1 MTFPLP
7 RPARLAVFASGR
19 GSNFAALLR
28 AFPPGDP
35 LASVVLCVSN
45 KRSAGA
51 LSLAEQHGV
60 AAHFVPFGNDRGGFE
75 QEATRLLDESA
86 ADLVCLA
93 GFMRVLS
100 PEFTGRTGRY
110 AGRILN
116 VHPSLLPAF
125 PGLHAQRQALGAGAL
140 ESGCTVHFVDA
151 GVDTGAAIV
160 QRRVPV
166 LPGDTEAALT
176 ARILAEEHR
185 SYPEAV
191 RLVLSGQV
199 LNSQVLSGTVTH
211 QPDGK
216 DTNANIKANGVTA

>member
-19 GSNFAALLR
+19 GSNLRALLE

-51 LSLAEQHGV
+51 LALAEQRGV
-60 AAHFVPFGNDRGGFE
+60 AARFVPFGGDRGGFE
-75 QEATRLLDESA
+75 REATRLLDEFA

-100 PEFTGRTGRY
+100 PEFTGRY

-125 PGLHAQRQALGAGAL
+125 PGLHAQRQALGAGVR

-151 GVDTGAAIV
+151 GVDTGKAVV

-191 RLVLSGQV
+191 RLVLSGV
-199 LNSQVLSGTVTH
+199 NRK
-211 QPDGK
+211 PDHKTGE
-216 DTNANIKANGVTA
+216 VTA

>member
-7 RPARLAVFASGR
+7 RPARIAVFASGR
-19 GSNFAALLR
+19 GSNLAALLA

-51 LSLAEQHGV
+51 LCLAERHGV
-60 AAHFVPFGNDRGGFE
+60 AARFVPFGGDRSGFE
-75 QEATRLLDESA
+75 REAARLLGEFA

-100 PEFTGRTGRY
+100 PEFTGRY
-110 AGRILN
+110 AGRVLN

-125 PGLHAQRQALGAGAL
+125 PGLHAQRQALAAGAH

-166 LPGDTEAALT
+166 LQGDTEESLT
-176 ARILAEEHR
+176 VRILAEEHR

-199 LNSQVLSGTVTH
+199 TGK
-211 QPDGK
+211 PDGNSSSTNTE
-216 DTNANIKANGVTA
+216 TNAEPDAKLNEVTA

>member
-7 RPARLAVFASGR
+7 RPARITVFASGR
-19 GSNFAALLR
+19 GSNFAALLS

-51 LSLAEQHGV
+51 LALAEQHGV
-60 AAHFVPFGNDRGGFE
+60 AARFVPFGGDRSGFE
-75 QEATRLLDESA
+75 REATRLLDAFA

-100 PEFTGRTGRY
+100 PEFTGRY

-125 PGLHAQRQALGAGAL
+125 PGLHAQRQALEAGVR

-151 GVDTGAAIV
+151 GVDTGKTIV

-166 LPGDTEAALT
+166 LPDDTEAALT

-191 RLVLSGQV
+191 RLVLSGKLEHV
-199 LNSQVLSGTVTH
+199 S
-211 QPDGK
+211 
-216 DTNANIKANGVTA
+216 A

>member
-19 GSNFAALLR
+19 GSNLSALLE

-51 LSLAEQHGV
+51 LALAEGRGV
-60 AAHFVPFGNDRGGFE
+60 AARFVPFGGDRGSFE
-75 QEATRLLDESA
+75 REATRLLDEYS

-100 PEFTGRTGRY
+100 PEFTGRY
-110 AGRILN
+110 AGRVLN

-125 PGLHAQRQALGAGAL
+125 PGLHAQRQALAAGVR
-140 ESGCTVHFVDA
+140 ETGCTVHFVDA
-151 GVDTGAAIV
+151 GVDTGKTIV

-166 LPGDTEAALT
+166 SPGDTEEALT

-191 RLVLSGQV
+191 RLVLSGEA
-199 LNSQVLSGTVTH
+199 T
-211 QPDGK
+211 GK
-216 DTNANIKANGVTA
+216 DDQASAEPARVTA